1 MNKTTKRLIKLF
13 IILFFFV
20 VVFILITQKSLLF
33 PQHMEVFPLLKK
45 ESIRKVIV
53 SEDKNKSTVEKKN
66 TQWMIGDFLADAVR
80 IDQILDMITTLKKDD
95 IASQNKKK
103 YADFGVDGGKKIE
116 FDTHVIY
123 VGDGKGGTSYHY
135 FRVDTDPIVYRTA
148 SDFSSL
154 LTIEDLKDLNT
165 HFINKED
172 AVEYV
177 NLSWGSTNL
186 ESVKKNNEWTVNG
199 KKAFKER
206 VDFFI
211 NDIKT
216 LKGDEIFKKET
227 IDFATLPVE
236 LSIAIKE
243 SGKTKK
249 SIVYRKD
256 APSKEDIIYYF
267 YQKDSTF
274 VYKIPSSYVASLK
287 KEEKDMIK

>member
-13 IILFFFV
+13 IILFFLV

-53 SEDKNKSTVEKKN
+53 SEDKNKSAVEKKN
-66 TQWMIGDFLADAVR
+66 TQWMIGEFPADAVR

-123 VGDGKGGTSYHY
+123 VGDGKGGTSYH

-165 HFINKED
+165 HLINKED

-177 NLSWGSTNL
+177 NLSWGSTHL
-186 ESVKKNNEWTVNG
+186 ESVKKNNGWTVNG

-227 IDFATLPVE
+227 IDFATLSVE
-236 LSIAIKE
+236 LSIAVKE
-243 SGKTKK
+243 SGKTKE
-249 SIVYRKD
+249 STVYRKD

-267 YQKDSTF
+267 YQKDSAF